1 MALTLEHVSKRFGSL
16 VAIKDLSLTFER
28 GAIYSIIGPNGA
40 GKSTVVNMVAGSYT
54 VTSGV
59 IRLDAH
65 VVSSLAKHQIARLG
79 ISRTYQNLRLFDG
92 MSVLENLEVCFF
104 TDSLPGLFRRGGHR
118 MTKVERLKRCH
129 ACLHDFNL
137 ADVAENLAGDLPYG
151 RQKVLELARAFVT
164 DAPVVLLDEPAAG
177 LNHTETKEMA
187 QRIASLKRSDR
198 AIILV
203 EHDMDLVMSIS
214 DRVDVL
220 NHGELLYSGS
230 PDAVRRNEKVQE
242 AYLGTAAELDIVR
255 KLTEGRRASGGIRAH
270 AGVVRH

>member
-40 GKSTVVNMVAGSYT
+40 GKSTVVNMIAGSYS
-54 VTSGV
+54 VSSGE
-59 IRLDAH
+59 IRLDSH
-65 VVSSLAKHQIARLG
+65 IISRLPKHRIARLG
-79 ISRTYQNLRLFDG
+79 VARTYQNLRLFDG

-104 TDSLPGLFRRGGHR
+104 PDALPSLFRRERHR
-118 MTKVERLKRCH
+118 IAKAERLKRCQ
-129 ACLHDFNL
+129 ACLREFNL
-137 ADVAENLAGDLPYG
+137 VDVAESLAGDLPYG

-177 LNHTETKEMA
+177 LNHTETKDMA
-187 QRIASLKRSDR
+187 QRIASLRRQDR

-230 PDAVRRNEKVQE
+230 PEAVRRNEKVQE

-255 KLTEGRRASGGIRAH
+255 KLTESRRTSGGIRSH
-270 AGVVRH
+270 ASIVRH